1 MQKKIPFFGTGT
13 ALITPFSSGEI
24 DFAALERLIE
34 RQIHAGIP
42 ALIIGGTTGEA
53 ATLSDEERYELY
65 RHAIEQIAG
74 RTRVILGT
82 GTNDTRIAMRHT
94 AEAERLGADGVLVVT
109 PYYNKGTR
117 TGTVNHYRAIAAE
130 TALPLILY
138 NVPTRT
144 GVNLSMDTLRELAEV
159 ENIVAVKEASDSLDR
174 LVELSTLTDS
184 LYLYSGNDTQIFPT
198 LALGGVG
205 VISVASNLL
214 PSKIQSICEDCRAGR
229 IEQARA
235 TQREL
240 LPLLHAL
247 FWETNP
253 TPVKYALSTL
263 GLCQNELRLP
273 LSTLSSEYRI
283 GMDDVLRRFVRSA
296 ACDE

>member
-1 MQKKIPFFGTGT
+1 MQKKIPFLGTGT

-24 DFAALERLIE
+24 DYAALWRLIE
-34 RQIHAGIP
+34 RQIDAHIP

-65 RHAIEQIAG
+65 QRVIEHVGG
-74 RTRVILGT
+74 RTRIILGT

-94 AEAERLGADGVLVVT
+94 KEAERLGAHGVLVVT

-117 TGTVNHYRAIAAE
+117 TGIVNHYRAIAGE
-130 TALPLILY
+130 TSLPLILY

-144 GVNLSMDTLRELAEV
+144 GVNLSVQTLEELCSV
-159 ENIVAVKEASDSLDR
+159 ENIVAIKEASDSLDR
-174 LVELSTLTDS
+174 LVELSTLGDS

-198 LALGGVG
+198 LALGGIG

-214 PSKIQSICEDCRAGR
+214 PQPIESICRDWREGYTERAR
-229 IEQARA
+229 Q
-235 TQREL
+235 TQRDL

-253 TPVKYALSTL
+253 TPVKYALATL

-273 LSTLSSEYRI
+273 LSTLSEEWRPR
-283 GMDDVLRRFVRSA
+283 MDALLSRFLKNR
-296 ACDE
+296 E